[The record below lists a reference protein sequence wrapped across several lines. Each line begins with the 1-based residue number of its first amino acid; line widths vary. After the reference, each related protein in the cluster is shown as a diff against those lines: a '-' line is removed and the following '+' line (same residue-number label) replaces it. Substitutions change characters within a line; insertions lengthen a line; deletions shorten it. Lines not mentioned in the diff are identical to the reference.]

1 MFYSTLMVSAMEL
14 GLSSIGEVGEGWASG
29 SNESWHKKHQK
40 MEASPGLPVDSPPIP
55 IAAWTIAQ

>member
-1 MFYSTLMVSAMEL
+1 MVSAMEL
-14 GLSSIGEVGEGWASG
+14 GLSSIGQVGEGWASG